1 MFEYPCH
8 CRGIARCRIQFGRHC
23 ELLSRNRHPRR
34 KHPPLTALTLFDSQL
49 KKAGYTARDFRS
61 AGFEARMLSEPWFW
75 KDEGYTSA
83 CELEWSFCCAFFD
96 ARELKEA
103 GYSAR
108 ELRDA
113 YFGVSD
119 LEEAGF
125 SVIELKSLGME
136 V

>member
-1 MFEYPCH
+1 
-8 CRGIARCRIQFGRHC
+8 
-23 ELLSRNRHPRR
+23 
-34 KHPPLTALTLFDSQL
+34 
-49 KKAGYTARDFRS
+49 
-61 AGFEARMLSEPWFW
+61 MLSEPWFW
-75 KDEGYTSA
+75 KDEEDISDV
-83 CELEWSFCCAFFD
+83 ELEWLFCCAFFD

-113 YFGVSD
+113 YFGVSN

-125 SVIELKSLGME
+125 SSIELKSLGME